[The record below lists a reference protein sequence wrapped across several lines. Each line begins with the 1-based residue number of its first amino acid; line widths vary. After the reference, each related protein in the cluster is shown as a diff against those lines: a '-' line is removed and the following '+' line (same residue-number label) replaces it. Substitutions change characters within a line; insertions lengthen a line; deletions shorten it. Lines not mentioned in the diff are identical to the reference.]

1 MFSLLSTLYR
11 VPLQNRW
18 KFFWIYYSN
27 FQECHDPACFFI
39 IVRDF
44 NEVGEKKLILF
55 EKSVIVCK
63 TLILEVL

>member
-18 KFFWIYYSN
+18 KFLWTYYSN
-27 FQECHDPACFFI
+27 FQEFQDHASFFI

-44 NEVGEKKLILF
+44 NEVDENKN
-55 EKSVIVCK
+55 
-63 TLILEVL
+63 